1 VIEFSE
7 QFISIKIN
15 AGEEPGKEIAERYN
29 INGVPQM
36 VFVNNNE
43 DEIDRIIGYRKP
55 NDFIVQVQDILDGNN
70 TLPDLTDRLANDPDN
85 NDLLSALAGKY
96 VEMGNDNGATELYE
110 KLLVNSPGN
119 VSEEINGA
127 RYYLAMK
134 KFYEGDKAPIESF
147 IKAYPSSE
155 YVYEAYSKVSRFYAS
170 EKDMENEVIVLT
182 EWSNKYP
189 DDYSALNAFAWRM
202 TELETQL
209 EEALVKVRH
218 AVSLL
223 DDKPDTQANIIDTEA
238 EVLWKLGRIDEAVE
252 AIDKAIEISPD
263 YQYFQ
268 DQKTKFLESA
278 S

>member
-1 VIEFSE
+1 MIEFSE

-15 AGEEPGKEIAERYN
+15 AGEGTGREIAERYN

-55 NDFIVQVQDILDGNN
+55 EDFIVRVQDILDGNN
-70 TLPDLTDRLANDPDN
+70 TLPDLQSRLTSDPQN
-85 NDLLSALAGKY
+85 NEIISALASKY
-96 VEMGNDNGATELYE
+96 VEMGNDEGATELYE
-110 KLLVNSPGN
+110 KLLANSTGD

-134 KFYEGDKAPIESF
+134 KFYDGDKGPIESF
-147 IKAYPSSE
+147 IKTYPSSD

-170 EKDMENEVIVLT
+170 EKDTENEIIVLT

-189 DDYSALNAFAWRM
+189 NDYSALNAFAWRM
-202 TELETQL
+202 TELDTQL

-252 AIDKAIEISPD
+252 AIEKAIKISPD

-278 S
+278 

>member
-1 VIEFSE
+1 
-7 QFISIKIN
+7 
-15 AGEEPGKEIAERYN
+15 
-29 INGVPQM
+29 M

-55 NDFIVQVQDILDGNN
+55 DDFIVRVQDILDGNN
-70 TLPDLTDRLANDPDN
+70 TLPDLKDRLTNDPN
-85 NDLLSALAGKY
+85 NNELLSALAGKY
-96 VEMGNDNGATELYE
+96 VEMGNDDGATELYE

-134 KFYEGDKAPIESF
+134 KFYDGDKAPIESF

-170 EKDMENEVIVLT
+170 EKDTENELIVLT

-209 EEALVKVRH
+209 DEALVKGRH

-223 DDKPDTQANIIDTEA
+223 ADKPDTQANIIDTEA

-252 AIDKAIEISPD
+252 AIEKAIKISPD

>member
-1 VIEFSE
+1 
-7 QFISIKIN
+7 
-15 AGEEPGKEIAERYN
+15 
-29 INGVPQM
+29 
-36 VFVNNNE
+36 
-43 DEIDRIIGYRKP
+43 
-55 NDFIVQVQDILDGNN
+55 
-70 TLPDLTDRLANDPDN
+70 
-85 NDLLSALAGKY
+85 
-96 VEMGNDNGATELYE
+96 
-110 KLLVNSPGN
+110 
-119 VSEEINGA
+119 
-127 RYYLAMK
+127 MK
-134 KFYEGDKAPIESF
+134 KFYDGDKAPIESF

-170 EKDMENEVIVLT
+170 EKDTENELIVLT

-209 EEALVKVRH
+209 DEALVKVRH

-223 DDKPDTQANIIDTEA
+223 ADKPDTQANIIDTEA

-252 AIDKAIEISPD
+252 AIEKAIKISPD